1 MQGRRRSGRQNSYR
15 KAAGLALEELER
27 SLGQLVSQPHLLVLE
42 REKRTAGSRA
52 AETPLPF
59 PSLFHV
65 ATVNSA
71 AVDLGGHVSFGI
83 MFSLHTWWALRY
95 CALCELCRELCL

>member
-27 SLGQLVSQPHLLVLE
+27 SLGQLVLQPHLLVLE
-42 REKRTAGSRA
+42 REKRSAGSRA

-59 PSLFHV
+59 PSLFHK
-65 ATVNSA
+65 
-71 AVDLGGHVSFGI
+71 GI
-83 MFSLHTWWALRY
+83 CTLWHSTEVYTYGSSLDTRLPLAPLFQGSRSRVR
-95 CALCELCRELCL
+95 ASVK